1 MSLFI
6 DIDEVQRV
14 CVAGHWYDVKWFDN
28 AGAVVSTFLID
39 SYEFITRRGYEDK
52 IPSWFVEHGGG
63 ASGICAEGFKFV
75 DADTGLTV
83 SGPLTSIDAVMTV
96 DPDNQLDSIIISKG
110 TLNGHSS

>member
-6 DIDEVQRV
+6 DIDEVKRV

-28 AGAVVSTFLID
+28 AGEVVSTFLID
-39 SYEFITRRGYEDK
+39 SYEFVTTRGYEDK
-52 IPSWFVEHGGG
+52 YPSCFIEHSEG
-63 ASGICAEGFKFV
+63 AGGICAEGFKFV

-83 SGPLTSIDAVMTV
+83 SGPLTSLDAVMTV

-110 TLNGHSS
+110 R